1 MPTTVKPIL
10 LVALALGSVFLQ
22 GISVFYMIGDA
33 GHGLA
38 VSQSVHV
45 YEGTSQP
52 RAYFA
57 WDWFSR
63 PMRGV
68 GTTTVNNNCREDEKY
83 DCGLEPWQLTDSCP
97 EKGQTLS
104 ESNFA
109 TTQSLHDVRNQYYLP
124 VGTTHDHEPF
134 AANENENT
142 VISYPSHSFN
152 QVDAVCKH
160 ARVSNQIHMIQNNNL
175 SWGMFGSHS
184 VIVLQYFIFSIFLLL
199 AVSELMQY
207 YRDSQIM
214 GSYGYMISVFTWTVG
229 IIFSI
234 VFIRLLQDST
244 VSLSDGNYHYATPNA
259 SFAYGILHLV
269 LWAYF
274 CSRKVEDEKTK
285 EELKST
291 GSYGGDM
298 YSSRASMGY
307 AAKPDIDMSTFK
319 IGALREVPQMPS
331 SAPVSINFNSMDT
344 VVELKTWP
352 VLQLVV
358 LPLWFLIITTSGHTY
373 NTDTKIQ
380 GMFAAALVFAI
391 IDVYADALDA
401 VFAAFLSA
409 QSKTNSTKMWS
420 DEIALYFTNFFVIT
434 IQIFIAVFV
443 NFQMGLSYENIGAS
457 DHSTL
462 VSQIDMSGLQF
473 FNVYAGLLVL
483 LKVVKCSYPKLRM
496 WTTGT
501 KMSFFNGIDDVITFL
516 FVAIVFAALMVNTAH
531 LYHTDN
537 KIVNAMEQDHSTW
550 NDLRSIWGS
559 KMIKIT

>member
-1 MPTTVKPIL
+1 MPATVKPIL
-10 LVALALGSVFLQ
+10 LAALALGSVFLQ

-38 VSQSVHV
+38 VSRSLHV
-45 YEGTSQP
+45 YEGADAP
-52 RAYFA
+52 RGYFA

-63 PMRGV
+63 PRIAAGS
-68 GTTTVNNNCREDEKY
+68 TTVNNNCREDEKY
-83 DCGLEPWQLTDSCP
+83 DCGLEPWQITDSCP
-97 EKGQTLS
+97 GKMETLQ
-104 ESNFA
+104 EGKF
-109 TTQSLHDVRNQYYLP
+109 TTGLDLYTVRNQYYLP
-124 VGTTHDHEPF
+124 VGVKHDHEPF
-134 AANENENT
+134 AADEEAST
-142 VISYPSHSFN
+142 AITYPSHSYN
-152 QVDAVCKH
+152 QVNAVCKH
-160 ARVSNQIHMIQNNNL
+160 ARVPDVMKMVENNNL

-207 YRDSQIM
+207 YKDSQIM

-274 CSRKVEDEKTK
+274 CSRNVEDEKVK
-285 EELKST
+285 AQLKTSGDY
-291 GSYGGDM
+291 GSDM
-298 YSSRASMGY
+298 YAPRSSMGY

-319 IGALREVPQMPS
+319 IGALREIPQMPS
-331 SAPVSINFNSMDT
+331 ATPVTIDFNSMDT

-358 LPLWFLIITTSGHTY
+358 LPLWFLIITTSGHTF

-401 VFAAFLSA
+401 VFCAFLSA
-409 QSKTNSTKMWS
+409 QRKTSPTKMWS

-434 IQIFIAVFV
+434 IQVFIAVFV
-443 NFQMGLSYENIGAS
+443 NFQMGLSYENIGES

-462 VSQIDMSGLQF
+462 VSQLDMSGLQF

-483 LKVVKCSYPKLRM
+483 LKIIKVSYPKMRM
-496 WTTGT
+496 WTSGS

-516 FVAIVFAALMVNTAH
+516 FVAIVFTALMVNTAH
-531 LYHTDN
+531 LYHTEN
-537 KIVNAMEQDHSTW
+537 KLVNAMEQDHSSW
-550 NDLRSIWGS
+550 NHLRSVWGS
-559 KMIKIT
+559 KMIKIM